1 MNNLERARHLR
12 DSAARCMRLS
22 KGVGNQEDEALL
34 EALAAEW
41 DQAAA
46 EIESAAADPF
56 GSPLRTSY
64 KAKKRMARHGR
75 SRRGSVRDDGDI
87 HMPN

>member
-46 EIESAAADPF
+46 EIESAAADQF
-56 GSPLRTSY
+56 RTIADTVFS
-64 KAKKRMARHGR
+64 RARSASGNDANLQPR
-75 SRRGSVRDDGDI
+75 NIID
-87 HMPN
+87 